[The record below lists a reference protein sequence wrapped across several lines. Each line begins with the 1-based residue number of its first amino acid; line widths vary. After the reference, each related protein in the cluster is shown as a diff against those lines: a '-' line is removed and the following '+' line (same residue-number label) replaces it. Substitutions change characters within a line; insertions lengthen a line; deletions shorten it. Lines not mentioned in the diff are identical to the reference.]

1 MRTFQRAALVAAVV
15 AGLSTLGAGVGF
27 ADGNDGP
34 YQVSAVASAQ
44 ATAVV
49 TWGAPHGERHSERG
63 HKHEESKP
71 EHKHHGSKP
80 CHKHEE
86 SKPCHKHKEAKPCH
100 KHHKCKHHHK
110 PCKHHHKRA
119 AERFSDAWVDV
130 SASVA

>member
-27 ADGNDGP
+27 AEGTDGP
-34 YQVSAVASAQ
+34 HEVSAVASAH

-49 TWGAPHGERHSERG
+49 TWGAPHSEEHSRPG
-63 HKHEESKP
+63 HEPEESKP
-71 EHKHHGSKP
+71 GHEHHGSKP

-86 SKPCHKHKEAKPCH
+86 PKPCH

-110 PCKHHHKRA
+110 RCKRDHERA
-119 AERFSDAWVDV
+119 AERFSDAWADV
-130 SASVA
+130 NASEA

>member
-34 YQVSAVASAQ
+34 HQVSAVASAQ

-49 TWGAPHGERHSERG
+49 TWGSPHIETHSKPG

-71 EHKHHGSKP
+71 EHKHHS
-80 CHKHEE
+80 
-86 SKPCHKHKEAKPCH
+86 SKPCH

-110 PCKHHHKRA
+110 RCKHHHKRA